1 MGALS
6 KCVATL
12 LTYPAIRAKV
22 MCQSAGGESYGGA
35 LGAVRAV
42 VRTEGPAG
50 LYKGLSPQL
59 LKTVLSAAVGLM
71 LKERISEARRGLLR
85 ALRRRNRGPP
95 PQAAAPQ
102 YRGIVT

>member
-6 KCVATL
+6 KCAATL

-22 MCQSAGGESYGGA
+22 LCQSAGGERYGGA
-35 LGAVRAV
+35 LSAAGAVLRA
-42 VRTEGPAG
+42 EGPGG

-71 LKERISEARRGLLR
+71 LKEKIGEARRGALR
-85 ALRRRNRGPP
+85 ALRRRQRCPAP
-95 PQAAAPQ
+95 RMAAPAAA
-102 YRGIVT
+102 